1 MKKKKQQK
9 KKQPQKNKQPQKK
22 KKRLSWEVWFLL
34 IFAAAIGIGV
44 LWTEKCIYA
53 ESTTAKAVITDI
65 RQMYSRGQYKNIMW
79 NVEYRYTVDGKTYT
93 NDDNFFNKS
102 DYGDHKI
109 GDTITIEVSKKNP
122 EAGRYIEHDWL
133 YGGKKR

>member
-1 MKKKKQQK
+1 MKKTKQQK
-9 KKQPQKNKQPQKK
+9 TKQQQKK

-93 NDDNFFNKS
+93 NDDDFFNKS

-122 EAGRYIEHDWL
+122 EAGRYIEHNWL
-133 YGGKKR
+133 YGGKKREGT

>member
-1 MKKKKQQK
+1 MKKTKQQK
-9 KKQPQKNKQPQKK
+9 KKQPQKK

-65 RQMYSRGQYKNIMW
+65 RQMHRGKRGFVW

-93 NDDNFFNKS
+93 NDDVFFNKS

-133 YGGKKR
+133 YGGKKRKRT

>member
-1 MKKKKQQK
+1 MKKTKQQK
-9 KKQPQKNKQPQKK
+9 TKQPQKK

-53 ESTTAKAVITDI
+53 ESTTAKTVITDI
-65 RQMYSRGQYKNIMW
+65 RQMYSRGQYKIIMW

-93 NDDNFFNKS
+93 NDDDFFNKS

-122 EAGRYIEHDWL
+122 EASRYIEHDWL

>member
-1 MKKKKQQK
+1 MKKTKQQK
-9 KKQPQKNKQPQKK
+9 KKQPQKK

-44 LWTEKCIYA
+44 LWTEKYIYA

-65 RQMYSRGQYKNIMW
+65 RQMYRGRCGFVW

-93 NDDNFFNKS
+93 NDDDFSTSPTTATIKLEIPSQLKS
-102 DYGDHKI
+102 
-109 GDTITIEVSKKNP
+109 
-122 EAGRYIEHDWL
+122 A
-133 YGGKKR
+133 KRIPKPADI

>member
-1 MKKKKQQK
+1 MKKTKQQK
-9 KKQPQKNKQPQKK
+9 KKQPQKK

-34 IFAAAIGIGV
+34 ISATAIGIGI

-133 YGGKKR
+133 YGGKKRKRT

>member
-1 MKKKKQQK
+1 MKKTKQQRK
-9 KKQPQKNKQPQKK
+9 KQPQKK

-44 LWTEKCIYA
+44 LWTEKYIYA

-65 RQMYSRGQYKNIMW
+65 RQMYRGQFKLMW

-93 NDDNFFNKS
+93 NDDDFFNKS

-122 EAGRYIEHDWL
+122 EASRYIEHDWL
-133 YGGKKR
+133 YGGKKRKRT

>member
-1 MKKKKQQK
+1 M
-9 KKQPQKNKQPQKK
+9 
-22 KKRLSWEVWFLL
+22 VFAD
-34 IFAAAIGIGV
+34 FAAAIGIGV

-65 RQMYSRGQYKNIMW
+65 RQMRRGKRGFVW

-93 NDDNFFNKS
+93 NDDDYFNKS

-122 EAGRYIEHDWL
+122 EAGRYIEHNWL
-133 YGGKKR
+133 YGDKKKIKTRCGGSAIRR

>member
-1 MKKKKQQK
+1 MKKTKQQK
-9 KKQPQKNKQPQKK
+9 KSQKK

-65 RQMYSRGQYKNIMW
+65 RQM
-79 NVEYRYTVDGKTYT
+79 
-93 NDDNFFNKS
+93 
-102 DYGDHKI
+102 
-109 GDTITIEVSKKNP
+109 
-122 EAGRYIEHDWL
+122 
-133 YGGKKR
+133 

>member
-1 MKKKKQQK
+1 MKKTKQQK
-9 KKQPQKNKQPQKK
+9 KKQPQKK

-44 LWTEKCIYA
+44 LWTEKYIYA

-65 RQMYSRGQYKNIMW
+65 RQMYRGQFKLMW

-93 NDDNFFNKS
+93 NDDDFFNKS

-122 EAGRYIEHDWL
+122 EASRYIEHDWL

>member
-1 MKKKKQQK
+1 MKKTKQQK
-9 KKQPQKNKQPQKK
+9 TKQPQKK

-65 RQMYSRGQYKNIMW
+65 RQMYSRGQYKIIMW